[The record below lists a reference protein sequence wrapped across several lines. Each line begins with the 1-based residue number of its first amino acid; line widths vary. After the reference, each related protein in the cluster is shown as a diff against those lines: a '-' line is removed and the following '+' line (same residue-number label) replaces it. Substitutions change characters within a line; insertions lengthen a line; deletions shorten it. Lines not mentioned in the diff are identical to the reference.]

1 MWDQPAAALLPPDEP
16 LLELLPDE
24 PPDDPL
30 LDPEVLAVLAPPEE
44 SDDPDV
50 AAAFLS
56 APLPEPLS
64 APLSEPDF
72 SPEPD
77 LSPDP
82 AAGAV
87 LVDEARESVR

>member
-1 MWDQPAAALLPPDEP
+1 MWNQPAAALLPPDEP
-16 LLELLPDE
+16 LLEPLPAE

-30 LDPEVLAVLAPPEE
+30 LDPEVLEALAPPDE

-56 APLPEPLS
+56 PPLS

-72 SPEPD
+72 SPAPD
-77 LSPDP
+77 FSPDP

-87 LVDEARESVR
+87 LVDDARESVR